1 MLSGGAGPD
10 SNGALIEASPGV
22 QGRRLATSRFGCT
35 AGPKIPHLKARKI
48 KGIRNSWFTSA
59 LLLLPRLIEQSLP
72 SVRRPGMEET

>member
-1 MLSGGAGPD
+1 MVLAPTVD
-10 SNGALIEASPGV
+10 LIEASPGV
-22 QGRRLATSRFGCT
+22 QGQQIPIRFSCT

-48 KGIRNSWFTSA
+48 KGVRNSWFTWA